1 MRADA
6 AHANSIRPGERPPG
20 LEVAAMR
27 TSRVGDE
34 RGQVV
39 VLLVVAL
46 LGLLGMVALVVDLG
60 YLYWN
65 QRALQSTADAAALA
79 GAMELPDRAKAEAV
93 AKTYGTGTGAVNHN
107 SRMVSV
113 NEWIT
118 SKCLTSIPGCNPVNA
133 VVVDEEAPVNTF
145 FMRLFGLNVV
155 NVKVRATACSPCGI
169 KPLDIM
175 LVLDRTGSMCQNS
188 SGANDPNCTD
198 LKNAQAGMRT
208 FLAYFDPKV
217 DWVGLSVFPP
227 AHDLGSAC
235 NTPNVADYD
244 SRSSP
249 YTLVP
254 LSKNYKL
261 SSGALDTNSNLV
273 KTINCIKGGGGTAYA
288 NAIEAAQA
296 ELDAHGRSDVADV
309 IVFLSDGAANRG
321 PTYYA
326 TTSPYRTQ
334 PCHQGVTSAG
344 YSKSKGTIVY
354 SIGYALGDDTGGCA
368 SYTGTAEK
376 PAITVTQALT
386 SIATNAGN
394 FYNQPTPG
402 QLNTIYSQIAAD
414 IGTGTSALTSD
425 TTP

>member
-1 MRADA
+1 M
-6 AHANSIRPGERPPG
+6 
-20 LEVAAMR
+20 
-27 TSRVGDE
+27 
-34 RGQVV
+34 V

-46 LGLLGMVALVVDLG
+46 LGIMGMVALVVDLG

-65 QRALQSTADAAALA
+65 QRTLQSTADAAALA

-93 AKTYGTGTGAVNHN
+93 AKSYGTSSGAHNHD
-107 SRMVSV
+107 SRLVSV
-113 NEWIT
+113 DEWIT
-118 SKCLTSIPGCNPVNA
+118 SKCMTSIPGCNPVNA
-133 VVVDEEAPVNTF
+133 VVVDEEGHVDTF
-145 FMRLFGLNVV
+145 FMRLFGLSTV
-155 NVKVRATACSPCGI
+155 NIKVRATACSPCGI

-188 SGANDPNCTD
+188 AGNTDPNCTD

-208 FLAYFDPKV
+208 FLSYFDPTV

-227 AHDLGSAC
+227 AHDSASVC
-235 NTPNVADYD
+235 NTPSMADYD

-249 YTLVP
+249 YVIVP
-254 LSKNYKL
+254 LSRDYKL

-273 KTINCIKGGGGTAYA
+273 KTINCVKGAGGTAYA

-296 ELDAHGRSDVADV
+296 ELDAHGRPDVQDV

-321 PTYYA
+321 PSYYS
-326 TTSPYRTQ
+326 TSSPYRTQ

-344 YSKSKGTIVY
+344 YSKAKGTVVY
-354 SIGYALGDDTGGCA
+354 SIGYALGDDTGGCT

-386 SIATNAGN
+386 AIASNAGN

-402 QLNTIYSQIAAD
+402 QLNTIYTQIAAD

-425 TTP
+425 TRP